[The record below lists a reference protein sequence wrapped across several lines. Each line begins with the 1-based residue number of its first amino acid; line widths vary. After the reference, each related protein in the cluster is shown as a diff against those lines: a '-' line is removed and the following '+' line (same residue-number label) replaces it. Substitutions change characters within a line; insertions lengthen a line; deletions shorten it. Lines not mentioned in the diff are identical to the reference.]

1 MEEIKKYLEVYHCLS
16 MAEKYTVREMIKNC
30 NDHCSIV
37 NNNPISKTIKG
48 LFKPENIEE
57 VVEERDDT
65 ICTRL
70 SRFWEIWNEIKEGI
84 KDEQARR
91 SIISI
96 IDSNVCD
103 FGDLTE
109 CMVKIMSLYNDY
121 CEKHKKDPVT
131 LDFIMTDLIPFKL
144 SDYCVYAR
152 NIRKHSTYIDSI
164 YTIIQLY
171 PEESRVFIIKV
182 FENFFSPYITEEQMS
197 SFNNAF
203 CNFYDIKTFK
213 IPDGFK
219 VIGDSEKEQIKW
231 YRSLFVQEPLRT
243 DVPVKNEVEQESI
256 SHIKIPGEKVFQS
269 YVSQVLKTDKKAE
282 ISFDLD
288 ESELCYIMKE
298 IAEDNGVSAYYTTD
312 EDGKRKFVRF
322 AKYKDSEFILFKILN
337 TSRDVIFGLST
348 DEKHLFSLVVDK
360 EKYYFVEEF

>member
-1 MEEIKKYLEVYHCLS
+1 MEEIKKYLEVYNCLS
-16 MAEKYTVREMIKNC
+16 MAEKYTVREMIKNS
-30 NDHCSIV
+30 NDHCSIIT
-37 NNNPISKTIKG
+37 NNMISKTIKG

-70 SRFWEIWNEIKEGI
+70 SRFWEIWNEIREGI
-84 KDEQARR
+84 KDEHARR

-103 FGDLTE
+103 FVDLTG

-131 LDFIMTDLIPFKL
+131 LDFIITDLIPFKL

-152 NIRKHSTYIDSI
+152 NMRKHNTYIDSL
-164 YTIIQLY
+164 YSNIQES
-171 PEESRVFIIKV
+171 PEESRVFMIKV
-182 FENFFSPYITEEQMS
+182 FEDFFRPYIAEEQMLL
-197 SFNNAF
+197 FTNAF
-203 CNFYDIKTFK
+203 CNFYGIKSFK

-219 VIGDSEKEQIKW
+219 AFGDCEKEQIKW
-231 YRSLFVQEPLRT
+231 YRSLFVREPLRT
-243 DVPVKNEVEQESI
+243 DVPVKKETEQRSI
-256 SHIKIPGEKVFQS
+256 SHIKIPSEKVFQS

-298 IAEDNGVSAYYTTD
+298 VAEDNGLSAYYTTD
-312 EDGKRKFVRF
+312 EDGKQKFVRF
-322 AKYKDSEFILFKILN
+322 VKYKGNEFILFKILN